1 MALAEG
7 GRIYWREWRE
17 DRWRLE
23 ARIGTAKGRRGG
35 ASRRACPKA
44 AKAGSLASRQKRRGP
59 PEPGAPA
66 CSVPPRP
73 RRLFERGRAPHQTR
87 SVLPKA
93 AGGPAVKTVRAKPPM
108 RPLRPRLSRP
118 PSTL

>member
-23 ARIGTAKGRRGG
+23 GRIGTAKGHRGG
-35 ASRRACPKA
+35 ASRRAGPKVA
-44 AKAGSLASRQKRRGP
+44 QGRKALQPDTGGADLLNRERRP
-59 PEPGAPA
+59 VP
-66 CSVPPRP
+66 SPPRP
-73 RRLFERGRAPHQTR
+73 RRPFERGRAPCQTR

-93 AGGPAVKTVRAKPPM
+93 AGGPAVKTV
-108 RPLRPRLSRP
+108 
-118 PSTL
+118 